1 MANMTNGAYNVTTN
15 PGAVGAFIPEI
26 WSDEVIATYKSNL
39 VAANLVRNLN
49 HAGKK
54 GDSIHIPTP
63 GRSSA
68 AAKAINT
75 DVTAQTDNAG
85 TETVTIDKHYE
96 YSMYIEDFAE
106 MQSLNSM
113 RKFYTDD
120 AGFALAKQVDTSIIT
135 DLDGASA
142 LTGGNAVITGVTSWD
157 TSILAAIEVLNDSN
171 VPVDGRAIMVTPSC
185 MTALM
190 STDRFTEQQF
200 LGDGNAIKTGKI
212 GMIYGMEVYM
222 STQVG
227 TGSTEKAF
235 MFQKEAVVLATQ
247 QSIRTQTQ
255 YKQEKLADL
264 FTADT
269 IYGSKVVRPGSIQ
282 ELTS

>member
-1 MANMTNGAYNVTTN
+1 MANMTVTTAAN
-15 PGAVGAFIPEI
+15 FIPEI

-54 GDSIHIPTP
+54 GDTIHIPTP

-68 AAKAINT
+68 NEKIKDTEVTYNT
-75 DVTAQTDNAG
+75 DTAGVTN
-85 TETVTIDKHYE
+85 VTIDQHFE
-96 YSMYIEDFAE
+96 WTTRIEDIADL
-106 MQSLNSM
+106 QALNSM

-120 AGFALAKQVDTSIIT
+120 AGYALAQNVDSKIIT

-142 LTGGNAVITGVTSWD
+142 LTGGNSVITGVTDWD
-157 TSILAAIEVLNDSN
+157 ASLLAAIEVLNDGN
-171 VPVDGRAIMVTPSC
+171 TPVDGRSLIVTPSC

-200 LGDGNAIKTGKI
+200 IGDGNAIKTGKI
-212 GMIYGMEVYM
+212 GSIYGVPVYM

-227 TGSTEKAF
+227 TGATEKAF
-235 MFQKEAVVLATQ
+235 LFQKDAHVLATQ
-247 QSIRTQTQ
+247 QSVRTQTQ
-255 YKQEKLADL
+255 YQQEYLADL

>member
-1 MANMTNGAYNVTTN
+1 MTVTTAAN
-15 PGAVGAFIPEI
+15 FIPEI
-26 WSDEVIATYKSNL
+26 WSDEVIATYKGNL
-39 VAANLVRNLN
+39 VAANLVRNLS

-54 GDSIHIPTP
+54 GDTIHIPTP
-63 GRSSA
+63 GRNA
-68 AAKAINT
+68 ANAKVKDTEVTYNT
-75 DVTAQTDNAG
+75 DTAGIKDI
-85 TETVTIDKHYE
+85 VIDQHFE
-96 YSMYIEDFAE
+96 WTTRIEDIADLQA
-106 MQSLNSM
+106 MNSM

-120 AGFALAKQVDTSIIT
+120 AGYALAQNVDSKIIT

-142 LTGGNAVITGVTSWD
+142 LTGGNSVITGVTNWD
-157 TSILAAIEVLNDSN
+157 TSLLAAIEVLNDGN
-171 VPVDGRAIMVTPSC
+171 TPVDGRALIVTPSC

-200 LGDGNAIKTGKI
+200 IGDGNAIKTGKI
-212 GMIYGMEVYM
+212 GSIYGVPVYM

-227 TGSTEKAF
+227 TGATEKAF
-235 MFQKEAVVLATQ
+235 LFQKDAHVLATQ

-255 YKQEKLADL
+255 YKQEFLADL

-269 IYGSKVVRPGSIQ
+269 VYGSKVVRPGSIQ

>member
-1 MANMTNGAYNVTTN
+1 MTNGAYHATTN

-26 WSDEVIATYKSNL
+26 WSDEVIATYKGNL
-39 VAANLVRNLN
+39 VAANLVRNID

-68 AAKAINT
+68 NAKAINT
-75 DVTAQTDNAG
+75 DVTANVDNAG
-85 TETVTIDKHYE
+85 TTTITIDQHYE

-106 MQSLNSM
+106 LQALNSM

-120 AGFALAKQVDTSIIT
+120 AGFALAKTVDSKIIT

-142 LTGGNAVITGVTSWD
+142 LTGGNAVITSVTDWD
-157 TSILAAIEVLNDSN
+157 ASLLVAIENLNDN
-171 VPVDGRAIMVTPSC
+171 DVPVNDRSLIVTPST

-190 STDRFTEQQF
+190 TEERFTEQAF
-200 LGDGNAIKTGKI
+200 IGDGKAIKTGKI
-212 GMIYGMEVYM
+212 GQIYGVDVYM

-227 TGSTEKAF
+227 TGNTEKAF
-235 MFQKEAVVLATQ
+235 LFQKDAHVLATQ
-247 QSIRTQTQ
+247 QSVRTQTQ

>member
-1 MANMTNGAYNVTTN
+1 MANMTNGAYHVTTN

-26 WSDEVIATYKSNL
+26 WSDEVIATYKGNL
-39 VAANLVRNLN
+39 VAANLVRNIN

-68 AAKAINT
+68 NAKAINT
-75 DVTAQTDNAG
+75 DVTANVDNAG
-85 TETVTIDKHYE
+85 TTTITIDQHYE

-106 MQSLNSM
+106 LQALNSM

-120 AGFALAKQVDTSIIT
+120 AGFALAKTVDSKIIT

-142 LTGGNAVITGVTSWD
+142 LTGGNAVITSVTDWD
-157 TSILAAIEVLNDSN
+157 ASLLVAIENLNDN
-171 VPVDGRAIMVTPSC
+171 DVPVNDRSLIVTPST

-190 STDRFTEQQF
+190 TEERFTEQAF
-200 LGDGNAIKTGKI
+200 IGDGKAIKTGKI
-212 GMIYGMEVYM
+212 GQIYGVDVYM

-227 TGSTEKAF
+227 TGNTEKAF
-235 MFQKEAVVLATQ
+235 LFQKDAHVLATQ
-247 QSIRTQTQ
+247 QSVRTQTQ